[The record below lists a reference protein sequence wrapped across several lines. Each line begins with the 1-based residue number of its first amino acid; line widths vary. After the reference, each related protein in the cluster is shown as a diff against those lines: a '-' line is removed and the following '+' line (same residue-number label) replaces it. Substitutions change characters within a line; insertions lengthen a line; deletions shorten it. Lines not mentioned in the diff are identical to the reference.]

1 MSLIIQA
8 NEETKEQTNNLN
20 FLSKCVF
27 NEQLTT
33 YIGSYLTFL
42 EINKLSCVSKRI
54 NRILKNPMFMKDY
67 YLKVLKYPD
76 FKHSKK
82 IDYEFDIFKK
92 TIFEPRNKIMEKL
105 SNRGSY
111 YWYAENRTCMKCGRK
126 AYPSKL
132 RQNRLN
138 RLLQNNIPICF
149 CQNSV
154 TNTLMANEEIKL
166 ERDLKRLENEM
177 VNLKIRIKNKKKE
190 IKHHKSTINLNSFKK
205 FLNKKLNTMMHGRQ
219 KNQCKTI
226 MNKMPYDHFERYNP
240 QYYYVLQA
248 ETIRNNRR
256 FNNDINNNNNNINNY
271 NNNNIINN
279 NIN

>member
-1 MSLIIQA
+1 MSLVLKRNEQA

-42 EINKLSCVSKRI
+42 EINKLGCVSKRI
-54 NRILKNPMFMKDY
+54 NRILKNPIFMKDY

-105 SNRGSY
+105 SNRASY
-111 YWYAENRTCMKCGRK
+111 YWYAENRTCMKCGRN
-126 AYPSKL
+126 AYPNKL
-132 RQNRLN
+132 RQIRLN
-138 RLLQNNIPICF
+138 KLLRKNIKICF
-149 CQNSV
+149 CKTSV
-154 TNTLMANEEIKL
+154 TNTLMANEGIKL
-166 ERDLKRLENEM
+166 KRDLKCLENEM
-177 VNLKIRIKNKKKE
+177 EYLKIRIKDKKKE

-205 FLNKKLNTMMHGRQ
+205 FLNKKLNRMIHGRQ

-240 QYYYVLQA
+240 QYYYVLRPRR
-248 ETIRNNRR
+248 IRNNRR
-256 FNNDINNNNNNINNY
+256 FNNNNNNNNNNINN
-271 NNNNIINN
+271 INN